1 MAPHLI
7 ETRGREGTYRAIMAR
22 NVVRLIELLE
32 DVLREDLAKLNTHLI
47 YRPPGGSA
55 YVLGRHRIR
64 YVLTEGV
71 DAPDD
76 TLREDLVLVQRDE
89 GTQGGGREER
99 EDDAVART
107 VALEDLR
114 LHQRIGCIG
123 AQFLQSIEDISRW

>member
-1 MAPHLI
+1 MVGDVLRRAEL
-7 ETRGREGTYRAIMAR
+7 RE
-22 NVVRLIELLE
+22 N
-32 DVLREDLAKLNTHLI
+32 VLREDLAKLNTHLI

-76 TLREDLVLVQRDE
+76 TLREDLVLVERDQCTE
-89 GTQGGGREER
+89 SGGGKER

-107 VALEDLR
+107 VALKDL
-114 LHQRIGCIG
+114 
-123 AQFLQSIEDISRW
+123 